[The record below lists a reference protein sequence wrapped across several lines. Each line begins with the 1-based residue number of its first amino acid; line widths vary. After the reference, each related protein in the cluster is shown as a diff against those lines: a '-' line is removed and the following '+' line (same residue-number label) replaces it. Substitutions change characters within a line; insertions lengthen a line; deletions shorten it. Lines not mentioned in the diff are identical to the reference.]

1 MPNFIKKLTD
11 RFFSPGALVIVSL
24 AALSSLVVTLL
35 PVENPEGIQFWVF
48 YTPHR
53 DARIEDIAEWN
64 RLHPD
69 KPVVMKLMSMA
80 AIERGMLSGFLS
92 GTPMADV
99 FESNN
104 GVYPKAFLGPLD
116 QVGFLDLTDRLHDE
130 GLYEQ
135 FNAPS
140 FSTMTSRGRIFGL
153 PKDVHPVLLGY
164 HVDLVEEAGIDV
176 SEIETWEDY
185 FRVMRPLMV
194 DRDGDGRPD
203 RYLLNLSETDHEF
216 LVLLMMQN
224 DGVFFDENDVP
235 IFANERNARS
245 LATIITWLTGPDRV
259 ATPVSPLPSGFR
271 QQLDGLVV
279 GNILPDWLYGD
290 WKIHYPGMAGKIRL
304 MPLPAWEPGG
314 RRTSA
319 MGGSNIG
326 INKRSPY
333 VEECWEI
340 AKMLYTSARG
350 AEKIWQS
357 TGILSPVKTL
367 WDEPFYHEPDPFVG
381 GQRAGTLYIE
391 QAPYA
396 PERPSSPYKYITYE
410 QVSAAAIA
418 LRAYAE
424 QNSIYA
430 VDRLVPE
437 ALRLLKEK
445 ETMLR
450 RLISRNVFQEGDL
463 NQ

>member
-1 MPNFIKKLTD
+1 MPNFLKTLTD

-24 AALSSLVVTLL
+24 AVLSSLVVILL
-35 PVENPEGIQFWVF
+35 PVEKPEGIQYWVF
-48 YTPHR
+48 SSHHGE
-53 DARIEDIAEWN
+53 ARVEDIAEWN
-64 RLHPD
+64 RSHPD
-69 KPVVMKLMSMA
+69 KPVVMKLMHMA

-92 GTPMADV
+92 GTPLADII
-99 FESNN
+99 ESNHD
-104 GVYPKAFLGPLD
+104 VYPKAFLGPLD
-116 QVGFLDLTDRLHDE
+116 QIGFLDLTDRLHDE

-176 SEIETWEDY
+176 NEIETWEDY

-203 RYLLNLSETDHEF
+203 RYLLNLSETDTE
-216 LVLLMMQN
+216 LLLLLMMQN

-259 ATPVSPLPSGFR
+259 AAPVTSGPSGFR
-271 QQLDGLVV
+271 QHLDAFVV
-279 GNILPDWLYGD
+279 GNLFPDWVYGD
-290 WKIHYPGMAGKIRL
+290 WKINNPAMAGRIRL

-314 RRTSA
+314 RRTSV

-326 INKRSPY
+326 INKHSPY
-333 VEECWEI
+333 VEESWEI

-350 AEKIWQS
+350 AEKIWQ
-357 TGILSPVKTL
+357 TTNILSPVKTL

-391 QAPYA
+391 QAPHV
-396 PERPSSPYKYITYE
+396 PERPSSPYKNTAFG

-424 QNSIYA
+424 QNSIYE
-430 VDRLVPE
+430 VDRLIPE
-437 ALRLLKEK
+437 ALRLLKERESALK
-445 ETMLR
+445 
-450 RLISRNVFQEGDL
+450 RLISRNVFQEGYLD
-463 NQ
+463 Q